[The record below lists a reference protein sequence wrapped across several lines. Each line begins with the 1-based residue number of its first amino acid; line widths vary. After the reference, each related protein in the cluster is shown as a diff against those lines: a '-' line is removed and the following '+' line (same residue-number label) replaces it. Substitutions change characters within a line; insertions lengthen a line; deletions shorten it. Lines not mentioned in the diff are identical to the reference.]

1 MNNLLNSL
9 KQETNYTYTTN
20 GAVAHKS
27 TLNKVLDLFALG
39 GAYRAK
45 SDNDVIL
52 LFKEAYDENPEL
64 ALKCLFFIR
73 DIRGNGYGERRF
85 FRVCIRWLAKE
96 HPEVVKRNINYIPFV
111 GRYDDLY
118 ALMDTPCMLD
128 AFTFFDRQLRLDME
142 CQTPSL
148 CAKWIWSMNCSS
160 AEHKKYGKAL
170 ADYMRLTPK
179 QYRKMLTGLRA
190 KIKIVETLMSQN
202 RWQEIQFDKLPSK
215 AGFKYRNAFAKN
227 DYTKERY
234 EAFMKS
240 KTTKVNAKTLFPYE
254 VVKQAIYADW
264 QDELACNTLEKY
276 WENLADYFNNATFN
290 ALAVV
295 DTSGSMCNGAASAAP
310 IDVAISLGMYCAEK
324 ANGPFK
330 NHYISFSSKPQ
341 LIEIKG
347 INFVDKV
354 QRIYQTNLC
363 ENTNIEATFDL
374 LLNNIVKYDL
384 KEEDIPE
391 YLVIISD
398 MQWDEGTREIRGWR
412 YMPAKNPQTLIDQ
425 IKEKWKSVGVKMPKL
440 IFWNVNA
447 EHPVIPALDGDYS
460 YISGFSPA
468 IFEQIMTGKTGVEL
482 MLEALSSE
490 RYKDIH

>member
-1 MNNLLNSL
+1 MKNNSGLIFKWL
-9 KQETNYTYTTN
+9 KSENTSSPESKKL
-20 GAVAHKS
+20 GAM
-27 TLNKVLDLFALG
+27 T
-39 GAYRAK
+39 R
-45 SDNDVIL
+45 
-52 LFKEAYDENPEL
+52 
-64 ALKCLFFIR
+64 
-73 DIRGNGYGERRF
+73 
-85 FRVCIRWLAKE
+85 E
-96 HPEVVKRNINYIPFV
+96 H
-111 GRYDDLY
+111 L
-118 ALMDTPCMLD
+118 
-128 AFTFFDRQLRLDME
+128 Q
-142 CQTPSL
+142 
-148 CAKWIWSMNCSS
+148 
-160 AEHKKYGKAL
+160 
-170 ADYMRLTPK
+170 LTPR
-179 QYRKMLTGLRA
+179 QYRKMLSWGRKKTKVLER
-190 KIKIVETLMSQN
+190 LMSTGQWN
-202 RWQEIQFDKLPSK
+202 DIDFSKLPSK

-254 VVKQAIYADW
+254 VVKQAIHADW
-264 QDELACNTLEKY
+264 QDELTCNTLEKY

-295 DTSGSMCNGAASAAP
+295 DTSGSMCSGAASVAP

-347 INFVDKV
+347 VNFVDKV
-354 QRIYQTNLC
+354 RRIYRTNLC

-398 MQWDEGTREIRGWR
+398 MQWDEGTREIRDWR

-440 IFWNVNA
+440 IFWNCNA

>member
-1 MNNLLNSL
+1 
-9 KQETNYTYTTN
+9 
-20 GAVAHKS
+20 
-27 TLNKVLDLFALG
+27 
-39 GAYRAK
+39 
-45 SDNDVIL
+45 
-52 LFKEAYDENPEL
+52 
-64 ALKCLFFIR
+64 
-73 DIRGNGYGERRF
+73 
-85 FRVCIRWLAKE
+85 
-96 HPEVVKRNINYIPFV
+96 
-111 GRYDDLY
+111 
-118 ALMDTPCMLD
+118 
-128 AFTFFDRQLRLDME
+128 
-142 CQTPSL
+142 
-148 CAKWIWSMNCSS
+148 MNCSS

-202 RWQEIQFDKLPSK
+202 RWDEIQFDKLPSK
-215 AGFKYRNAFAKN
+215 AGFKYRNAFAHN
-227 DYTKERY
+227 DITRERY

-254 VVKQAIYADW
+254 VVKQAIHADC
-264 QDELACNTLEKY
+264 QDELTCNTLEKY
-276 WENLADYFNNATFN
+276 WENLTDYFNNATFN

-295 DTSGSMCNGAASAAP
+295 DTSGSMCSGAASAAP

-354 QRIYQTNLC
+354 KRIYRTNLC

-398 MQWDEGTREIRGWR
+398 MQWDEGTREIRGWH

-425 IKEKWKSVGVKMPKL
+425 IKEKWESVGIRMPKL

>member
-1 MNNLLNSL
+1 MKNNSGLIFKWL
-9 KQETNYTYTTN
+9 KSENTSSPESKKL
-20 GAVAHKS
+20 GAM
-27 TLNKVLDLFALG
+27 T
-39 GAYRAK
+39 R
-45 SDNDVIL
+45 
-52 LFKEAYDENPEL
+52 
-64 ALKCLFFIR
+64 
-73 DIRGNGYGERRF
+73 
-85 FRVCIRWLAKE
+85 E
-96 HPEVVKRNINYIPFV
+96 H
-111 GRYDDLY
+111 L
-118 ALMDTPCMLD
+118 
-128 AFTFFDRQLRLDME
+128 Q
-142 CQTPSL
+142 
-148 CAKWIWSMNCSS
+148 
-160 AEHKKYGKAL
+160 
-170 ADYMRLTPK
+170 LTPR
-179 QYRKMLTGLRA
+179 QYRKMLSWGRKKTKVLER
-190 KIKIVETLMSQN
+190 LMSTGQWN
-202 RWQEIQFDKLPSK
+202 DIDFSKLPSK
-215 AGFKYRNAFAKN
+215 AGFKYRNAFAHN
-227 DYTKERY
+227 DITRERY

-254 VVKQAIYADW
+254 VVKQAIHADC
-264 QDELACNTLEKY
+264 QDELTCNTLEKY

-295 DTSGSMCNGAASAAP
+295 DTSGSMCSGAASVAP

-347 INFVDKV
+347 VNFVDKV
-354 QRIYQTNLC
+354 KRIYRTNLC

-398 MQWDEGTREIRGWR
+398 MQWDEGTREIRDWR

-425 IKEKWKSVGVKMPKL
+425 IKEKWESIGVKMPKL

-447 EHPVIPALDGDYS
+447 GHPVIPALDGDYS